1 MDSKNIA
8 HSFIIIIIFVLLYF
22 SIILSSGLQHVKDN
36 WNEYKCK
43 PTIMPFASFFGHDP
57 AENYSNCIQTMQS
70 NYAKYLTAPM
80 NYNLGITSNIGSTLG
95 SSMNAARGFI
105 SSIRNFVT
113 KIVSTVFGT
122 FINILIEFQ
131 SVFITFKD
139 IFGKMIGVL
148 ATLMFTL
155 DGSIKT
161 MQSTWNGPPGQLTRA
176 MCFHPNTKIR
186 LKNGV
191 LKNISDISLNDTLK
205 TGNKVWGTMQLSNI
219 DDSNRII
226 ENFYKIRGGE
236 NNEDILVTGSHM
248 ILDPSINK
256 FVKVKNLNSIYKP
269 VLTNISSKVLI
280 CLITTDHKIPIG
292 EWIFHDWEDNLIIN

>member
-1 MDSKNIA
+1 
-8 HSFIIIIIFVLLYF
+8 
-22 SIILSSGLQHVKDN
+22 
-36 WNEYKCK
+36 
-43 PTIMPFASFFGHDP
+43 
-57 AENYSNCIQTMQS
+57 
-70 NYAKYLTAPM
+70 
-80 NYNLGITSNIGSTLG
+80 
-95 SSMNAARGFI
+95 
-105 SSIRNFVT
+105 
-113 KIVSTVFGT
+113 
-122 FINILIEFQ
+122 
-131 SVFITFKD
+131 
-139 IFGKMIGVL
+139 MIGVL

-176 MCFHPNTKIR
+176 MCFHQNTKIR

-256 FVKVKNLNSIYKP
+256 FVKVKNYKFNIQTSI
-269 VLTNISSKVLI
+269 
-280 CLITTDHKIPIG
+280 
-292 EWIFHDWEDNLIIN
+292 